1 MMELLEAK
9 LSVVVGHQSGL
20 LHHQETVQSVAHV
33 YELAYVGRGLLMDV
47 LSDRIYNQT
56 LFNNS
61 QEMRTTSTMM
71 GSPGKKC
78 GGFVRT
84 VLDRMVTD
92 PRSWLEL
99 IS

>member
-9 LSVVVGHQSGL
+9 LSVVVGHQLGL

-61 QEMRTTSTMM
+61 QEMRATSYND
-71 GSPGKKC
+71 GVSREKVWRVRSDRPGPN
-78 GGFVRT
+78 G
-84 VLDRMVTD
+84 D
-92 PRSWLEL
+92 
-99 IS
+99 